1 MSPEGKRLSNILARF
16 KFGLLTVIVALIA
29 AACGAPPAPAP
40 SSAADSGVYEGTE
53 ISGAAS
59 DFELVNQRGELV
71 RLSDF
76 RGKLVVLSFLDSTCH
91 DICPITAQHLKNTLQ
106 VLQPGA
112 AENVA
117 LFAVNVNAAANAVSD
132 VAAASSHW
140 NMDDVPAWH
149 FLTGSPDELESV
161 WHAYSAGVQV
171 RPDGEISH
179 LPGVYVIDQQ
189 GQKRWYISTPEYPS
203 WTGPALNE
211 VLPRRLR
218 QLL

>member
-1 MSPEGKRLSNILARF
+1 MSPEGKLLSNSLARSRL
-16 KFGLLTVIVALIA
+16 GLLTALVVLIV
-29 AACGAPPAPAP
+29 AACGAPSASAPP
-40 SSAADSGVYEGTE
+40 PAADSGVYEGTE

-59 DFELVNQRGELV
+59 DFELVNQRGEPV

-91 DICPITAQHLKNTLQ
+91 DICPITAQHLKNALQ
-106 VLQPGA
+106 VLQTGA

-117 LFAVNVNAAANAVSD
+117 LFAVNVNAAASAVSD

-149 FLTGSPDELESV
+149 FLTGSPDELQAV
-161 WHAYSAGVQV
+161 WQAYSAGVQV

-189 GQKRWYISTPEYPS
+189 GQKRWYISTPEDPF
-203 WTGPALNE
+203 WTGPALSE
-211 VLPRRLR
+211 ILPQRLR